1 MLTKFVLLKK
11 DSPRPCLIPLAF
23 IYFLFLL
30 FLLLL
35 FPTDFPSLVRL
46 LFIVAHYSRLFMTLM
61 SYFLSLCISLNS
73 PNGWFILMP

>member
-1 MLTKFVLLKK
+1 MLTKAVLLKK

-35 FPTDFPSLVRL
+35 FPTDFPSWYGFYLSSL
-46 LFIVAHYSRLFMTLM
+46 ITPDYS
-61 SYFLSLCISLNS
+61 
-73 PNGWFILMP
+73 

>member
-1 MLTKFVLLKK
+1 MLTKAVLLKK

-46 LFIVAHYSRLFMTLM
+46 LFIVAHYS
-61 SYFLSLCISLNS
+61 
-73 PNGWFILMP
+73 

>member
-1 MLTKFVLLKK
+1 MLTKAVLLKK
-11 DSPRPCLIPLAF
+11 DSPRPCLIPLGF

-46 LFIVAHYSRLFMTLM
+46 LFIVAHYS
-61 SYFLSLCISLNS
+61 
-73 PNGWFILMP
+73 